1 MPRASGRLPRRIIVD
16 EAEAEATA
24 EVVAGNGMPPY
35 NQRRMSDSLVGA
47 TLAGRY
53 QLLSRLGTG
62 GMAHVFQAR
71 DLNLQRMVAIKL
83 LREDWISD
91 PAFHARFLQ
100 EARAAA
106 NLSHPNIVTIHDFGV
121 DAHEYFFVMELVG
134 GTDLKTLLRRRQ
146 RLAVE
151 EALAILTQA
160 CAGVGYAHRAGLIH
174 CDLKPQNILVAPDGR
189 TKIADFG
196 IARALSTID
205 PLETSEFVWGSPQY
219 FAPEQ
224 AAGGAPSPASDVY
237 SLGVILFE
245 ALTGR
250 LPFLGQDS
258 SSLAEQH
265 LHTAPPSPRSLN
277 PSIPPALEQVI
288 LKVLSK
294 EPAARY
300 RTADQMGRVLAGL
313 ATPSEA
319 AAIPVAFPAAPSAP
333 PEAPTEVLAP
343 ASSEGLDWLAI
354 GLGLL
359 AFLAVG
365 GLLPLWLWACLRYPA
380 CPLT

>member
-1 MPRASGRLPRRIIVD
+1 
-16 EAEAEATA
+16 
-24 EVVAGNGMPPY
+24 
-35 NQRRMSDSLVGA
+35 
-47 TLAGRY
+47 
-53 QLLSRLGTG
+53 
-62 GMAHVFQAR
+62 MAHVFQAR

-83 LREDWISD
+83 LREDLIPD
-91 PAFHARFLQ
+91 PAFHTRFLQ

-121 DAHEYFFVMELVG
+121 DAHEYFFVMELVS

-146 RLAVE
+146 RLAVQ

-205 PLETSEFVWGSPQY
+205 PLETSEVVWGSPQY

-224 AAGGAPSPASDVY
+224 AAGGPPSPASDVY

-245 ALTGR
+245 ALTGQ
-250 LPFLGQDS
+250 LPFSGEDS
-258 SSLAEQH
+258 SALADQH
-265 LHTAPPSPRSLN
+265 LRAAPPSPRALN
-277 PSIPPALEQVI
+277 PAISPALEQVL

-300 RTADQMGRVLAGL
+300 RTADQLGRVLSGL
-313 ATPSEA
+313 MPQTVGASLPA
-319 AAIPVAFPAAPSAP
+319 AFPATPAAR
-333 PEAPTEVLAP
+333 PEAPTRALP
-343 ASSEGLDWLAI
+343 SSAAEGLDWLAI

>member
-1 MPRASGRLPRRIIVD
+1 
-16 EAEAEATA
+16 
-24 EVVAGNGMPPY
+24 
-35 NQRRMSDSLVGA
+35 MSESLVGA
-47 TLAGRY
+47 TLVGRY

-83 LREDWISD
+83 LREDLISD

-121 DAHEYFFVMELVG
+121 EAHEYFFVMELVS
-134 GTDLKTLLRRRQ
+134 GTDLKTLLRRRR
-146 RLAVE
+146 RLAAP

-205 PLETSEFVWGSPQY
+205 PLETSEVVWGSPQY

-224 AAGGAPSPASDVY
+224 AAGGPPSPASDVY

-245 ALTGR
+245 TLTGR
-250 LPFLGQDS
+250 LPFAGEDPS
-258 SSLAEQH
+258 ALADQH
-265 LHTAPPSPRSLN
+265 LRAPPPSPRSLN
-277 PSIPPALEQVI
+277 PSIPPALDQVL

-300 RTADQMGRVLAGL
+300 RTADQLGRVLSGL
-313 ATPSEA
+313 IPPAEGA
-319 AAIPVAFPAAPSAP
+319 ALPASFPAAPAAH
-333 PEAPTEVLAP
+333 PEAPTTALAP
-343 ASSEGLDWLAI
+343 APAEGMDWLAI
-354 GLGLL
+354 VLALL

-365 GLLPLWLWACLRYPA
+365 GLLPLWLWACLLYPA

>member
-1 MPRASGRLPRRIIVD
+1 
-16 EAEAEATA
+16 
-24 EVVAGNGMPPY
+24 
-35 NQRRMSDSLVGA
+35 MSESLVGA
-47 TLAGRY
+47 TLVGRY

-83 LREDWISD
+83 LREDLISD

-121 DAHEYFFVMELVG
+121 EAHEYFFVMELVS
-134 GTDLKTLLRRRQ
+134 GTDLKTLLRRRR
-146 RLAVE
+146 RLAAP

-205 PLETSEFVWGSPQY
+205 PLETSEVVWGSPQY

-224 AAGGAPSPASDVY
+224 AAGGPPSPASDVY

-245 ALTGR
+245 TLTGR
-250 LPFLGQDS
+250 LPFAGEDPS
-258 SSLAEQH
+258 ALADQH
-265 LHTAPPSPRSLN
+265 LRAPPPSPRSLN
-277 PSIPPALEQVI
+277 PSIPPALDQVL

-300 RTADQMGRVLAGL
+300 RTADQLGRVLSGL
-313 ATPSEA
+313 IPPAEGA
-319 AAIPVAFPAAPSAP
+319 ALPASFPAAPAAH
-333 PEAPTEVLAP
+333 PEAPTTALAP
-343 ASSEGLDWLAI
+343 APAEGMDWLAI
-354 GLGLL
+354 VLALL

>member
-1 MPRASGRLPRRIIVD
+1 MNETLEG
-16 EAEAEATA
+16 T
-24 EVVAGNGMPPY
+24 
-35 NQRRMSDSLVGA
+35 

-53 QLLSRLGTG
+53 RLLSRLGSG

-71 DLNLQRMVAIKL
+71 DLQLARLVAVKL
-83 LREDWISD
+83 LREDLISD
-91 PAFHARFLQ
+91 SAFHARFLQ

-121 DAHEYFFVMELVG
+121 DAGEYFFVMELMG
-134 GTDLKTLLRRRQ
+134 GTDLKTLVRRRQ
-146 RLAVE
+146 RLPIDE
-151 EALAILTQA
+151 SLGILIQA

-196 IARALSTID
+196 IARALATID
-205 PLETSEFVWGSPQY
+205 PMETSDFIWGSPQY

-224 AAGGAPSPASDVY
+224 ASGGAPSPASDVY

-250 LPFLGQDS
+250 LPFLGDDS
-258 SSLAEQH
+258 TALAEQH
-265 LHTAPPSPRSLN
+265 QRAPIPSPRALN
-277 PSIPPALEQVI
+277 PEISPTLDQVI
-288 LKVLSK
+288 RKVLAK

-300 RTADQMGRVLAGL
+300 RTADQLGRVLSGL
-313 ATPSEA
+313 QGSGKSALSV
-319 AAIPVAFPAAPSAP
+319 AIPAVTVSRPD
-333 PEAPTEVLAP
+333 APTEALP
-343 ASSEGLDWLAI
+343 PRQTEPLDWVAI

-365 GLLPLWLWACLRYPA
+365 GLLPLWLWACLRYPS
-380 CPLT
+380 CPLR

>member
-1 MPRASGRLPRRIIVD
+1 
-16 EAEAEATA
+16 
-24 EVVAGNGMPPY
+24 
-35 NQRRMSDSLVGA
+35 MSESLVGA

-83 LREDWISD
+83 LRENLISD
-91 PAFHARFLQ
+91 PSFHARFLQ

-121 DAHEYFFVMELVG
+121 DAHQYFFVMELVS

-146 RLAVE
+146 RLGVQE
-151 EALAILTQA
+151 TLGIITQA

-205 PLETSEFVWGSPQY
+205 PLETSEYVWGSPQY

-224 AAGGAPSPASDVY
+224 AAGGPPSPASDVY

-245 ALTGR
+245 AVTGR
-250 LPFLGQDS
+250 LPFPGEDAS
-258 SSLAEQH
+258 ALAEQH
-265 LHTAPPSPRSLN
+265 LRAAPPSPRSVN
-277 PSIPPALEQVI
+277 PAIPPALDQVI

-300 RTADQMGRVLAGL
+300 RTADQLGRVLSGLTSPGAG
-313 ATPSEA
+313 PSL
-319 AAIPVAFPAAPSAP
+319 PAAFLAPPATP
-333 PEAPTEVLAP
+333 PEAPTTALA
-343 ASSEGLDWLAI
+343 ATTAEGLDWLAI

>member
-1 MPRASGRLPRRIIVD
+1 
-16 EAEAEATA
+16 
-24 EVVAGNGMPPY
+24 
-35 NQRRMSDSLVGA
+35 MSESLVGA
-47 TLAGRY
+47 TLVGRY

-83 LREDWISD
+83 LREDLISD

-121 DAHEYFFVMELVG
+121 EAHEYFFVMELVS
-134 GTDLKTLLRRRQ
+134 GTDLKTLLRRRR
-146 RLAVE
+146 RLAAP

-196 IARALSTID
+196 IARALSSID
-205 PLETSEFVWGSPQY
+205 PLETSEVVWGSPQY

-224 AAGGAPSPASDVY
+224 AAGGPPSPASDVY

-245 ALTGR
+245 TLTGR
-250 LPFLGQDS
+250 LPFAGEDPS
-258 SSLAEQH
+258 ALADQH
-265 LHTAPPSPRSLN
+265 LRAPPPSPRSLN
-277 PSIPPALEQVI
+277 PSIPPALDQVL

-300 RTADQMGRVLAGL
+300 RTADQLGRVLSGL
-313 ATPSEA
+313 IPPAEGA
-319 AAIPVAFPAAPSAP
+319 ALPASFPAAPAAH
-333 PEAPTEVLAP
+333 PEAPTTALAP
-343 ASSEGLDWLAI
+343 APAEGMDWLAI
-354 GLGLL
+354 VLALL

>member
-1 MPRASGRLPRRIIVD
+1 
-16 EAEAEATA
+16 
-24 EVVAGNGMPPY
+24 
-35 NQRRMSDSLVGA
+35 MSESLVGA

-53 QLLSRLGTG
+53 QLLTRLGTG

-83 LREDWISD
+83 LREDLISD

-151 EALAILTQA
+151 ETLGILTQT

-205 PLETSEFVWGSPQY
+205 PMETSDYVWGSPQY

-250 LPFLGQDS
+250 LPFPGEDS
-258 SSLAEQH
+258 AALADQH
-265 LHTAPPSPRSLN
+265 LHAAPVSPRSLN
-277 PSIPPALEQVI
+277 PGIPPALEQVI

-300 RTADQMGRVLAGL
+300 RTADQLGRVLAGL
-313 ATPSEA
+313 TPPKEA
-319 AAIPVAFPAAPSAP
+319 EALPAVFPTAPANR
-333 PEAPTEVLAP
+333 PEAPTTLLSPAP
-343 ASSEGLDWLAI
+343 AERLDWLAI

-365 GLLPLWLWACLRYPA
+365 GLLPLWLWACLRYPS

>member
-1 MPRASGRLPRRIIVD
+1 
-16 EAEAEATA
+16 
-24 EVVAGNGMPPY
+24 
-35 NQRRMSDSLVGA
+35 MSESLVGA

-53 QLLSRLGTG
+53 QLLTRLGTG

-83 LREDWISD
+83 LREDLISD

-121 DAHEYFFVMELVG
+121 DAHEYFFVMELVS

-146 RLAVE
+146 QLTVE
-151 EALAILTQA
+151 ETLGILTQT

-205 PLETSEFVWGSPQY
+205 PMETSEYVWGSPQY

-224 AAGGAPSPASDVY
+224 AAGGPPSPASDVY

-250 LPFLGQDS
+250 LPFPGEDS
-258 SSLAEQH
+258 AALAEQH
-265 LHTAPPSPRSLN
+265 LHALPTSPRSLN
-277 PSIPPALEQVI
+277 PAIPPALDQVI
-288 LKVLSK
+288 LKVLAK
-294 EPAARY
+294 EPSARY
-300 RTADQMGRVLAGL
+300 RTADQLGRVLAGL
-313 ATPSEA
+313 TPPHEA
-319 AAIPVAFPAAPSAP
+319 QALPAAFPAAAASP
-333 PEAPTEVLAP
+333 PEAPTTLLPP
-343 ASSEGLDWLAI
+343 ASVERLDWLAI

>member
-1 MPRASGRLPRRIIVD
+1 
-16 EAEAEATA
+16 
-24 EVVAGNGMPPY
+24 
-35 NQRRMSDSLVGA
+35 MSESLVGA
-47 TLAGRY
+47 TLVGRY

-83 LREDWISD
+83 LREDLISD

-121 DAHEYFFVMELVG
+121 EAHEYFFVMELVS
-134 GTDLKTLLRRRQ
+134 GTDLKTLLRRRR
-146 RLAVE
+146 RLAAP

-205 PLETSEFVWGSPQY
+205 PLETSEVVWGSPQY

-224 AAGGAPSPASDVY
+224 AAGGPPSPASDVY

-245 ALTGR
+245 TLTGR
-250 LPFLGQDS
+250 LPFAGEDPS
-258 SSLAEQH
+258 ALAEQH
-265 LHTAPPSPRSLN
+265 LRAPPPSPRSLN
-277 PSIPPALEQVI
+277 PSIPPALDQVL

-300 RTADQMGRVLAGL
+300 RTADQLGRVLSGL
-313 ATPSEA
+313 IPPAEGA
-319 AAIPVAFPAAPSAP
+319 ALPASFPAAPAAH
-333 PEAPTEVLAP
+333 PEAPTTALAP
-343 ASSEGLDWLAI
+343 APAEGMDWLAI
-354 GLGLL
+354 VLALL

>member
-1 MPRASGRLPRRIIVD
+1 
-16 EAEAEATA
+16 
-24 EVVAGNGMPPY
+24 
-35 NQRRMSDSLVGA
+35 MSESLVGA

-83 LREDWISD
+83 LRENLISD
-91 PAFHARFLQ
+91 PSFHARFLQ

-121 DAHEYFFVMELVG
+121 DAHQYFFVMELVS

-146 RLAVE
+146 RLGVQE
-151 EALAILTQA
+151 TLGIITQA

-205 PLETSEFVWGSPQY
+205 PLETSEYVWGSPQY

-224 AAGGAPSPASDVY
+224 AAGGPPSPASDASPV
-237 SLGVILFE
+237 
-245 ALTGR
+245 
-250 LPFLGQDS
+250 PFRRSTRWRPRSTSGGARS
-258 SSLAEQH
+258 
-265 LHTAPPSPRSLN
+265 TSPRSRR
-277 PSIPPALEQVI
+277 PGDRP
-288 LKVLSK
+288 
-294 EPAARY
+294 R
-300 RTADQMGRVLAGL
+300 RR
-313 ATPSEA
+313 ATS
-319 AAIPVAFPAAPSAP
+319 
-333 PEAPTEVLAP
+333 TR
-343 ASSEGLDWLAI
+343 
-354 GLGLL
+354 
-359 AFLAVG
+359 
-365 GLLPLWLWACLRYPA
+365 WA
-380 CPLT
+380 